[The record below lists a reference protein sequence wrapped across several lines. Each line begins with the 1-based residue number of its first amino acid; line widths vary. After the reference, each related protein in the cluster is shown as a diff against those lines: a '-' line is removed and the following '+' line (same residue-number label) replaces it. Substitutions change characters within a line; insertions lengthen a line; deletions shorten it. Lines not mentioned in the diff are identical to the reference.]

1 MYSRIFFPVEGEQL
15 AAFNRIEFWEDMPH
29 RIHKREVFEEIPPP
43 PSVYD
48 SDYTLEPEVTIR
60 KEDSKLIE
68 EYRVNG
74 QLYMMKVSPKNI
86 PAYYLYKDAVG
97 ADWIRYDDPNAPM
110 LVPQWVLF
118 TF

>member
-1 MYSRIFFPVEGEQL
+1 MAISFAQNIYADE
-15 AAFNRIEFWEDMPH
+15 
-29 RIHKREVFEEIPPP
+29 REVFEEIPPP

-74 QLYMMKVSPKNI
+74 QLYMMKVSPKNM